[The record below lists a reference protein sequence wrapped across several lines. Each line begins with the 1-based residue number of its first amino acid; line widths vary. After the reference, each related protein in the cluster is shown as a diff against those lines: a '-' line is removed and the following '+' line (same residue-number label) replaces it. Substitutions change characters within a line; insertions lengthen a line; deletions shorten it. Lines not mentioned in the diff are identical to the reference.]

1 MIKLLLIIFIFVLL
15 VMGIFF
21 NWYFLMFGG
30 IVNERF
36 LNNKERLEL
45 EVIFLCVVLRLDVVG
60 FV

>member
-21 NWYFLMFGG
+21 NRYFLMFGG